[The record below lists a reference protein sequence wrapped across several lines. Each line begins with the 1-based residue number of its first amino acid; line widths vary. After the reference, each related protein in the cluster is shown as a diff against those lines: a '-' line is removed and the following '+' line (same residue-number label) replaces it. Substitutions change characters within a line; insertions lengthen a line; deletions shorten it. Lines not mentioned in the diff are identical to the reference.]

1 MAESSVL
8 VSSKLSVSY
17 GGVKAVSDVDLHV
30 DRGEIVGLIGPNGA
44 GKTSFI
50 DAVSG
55 FAPMTGSITLNGHEL
70 RGERAHRR
78 SRLGLSRTWQS
89 VSLFEDLTVSENVK
103 VGAGHTPLADR
114 LRGRRQRVEIDPVL
128 DRLGIAGLAGRLPG
142 ELSHGQRVLV
152 GVARAIV
159 ASPALVLMDEPG
171 AGLDDAEG
179 AELGRQ
185 LRGLAADG
193 ISVLLVDHDMNLVL
207 DVCDR
212 IYVLDFGRQ
221 IAQGTPA
228 EIAADPAVIKAYLGT
243 TTDEEKAEA

>member
-1 MAESSVL
+1 MPESSVL
-8 VSSKLSVSY
+8 VSSKLSVAY

-55 FAPMTGSITLNGHEL
+55 FAPMTGSVTLNGHEL
-70 RGERAHRR
+70 SGQRAHRR

-89 VSLFEDLTVSENVK
+89 VSLFEDLTVIENVR
-103 VGAGHTPLADR
+103 VAAAHTPLSER
-114 LRGRRQRVEIDPVL
+114 LRGRGHRAEVEPVL
-128 DRLGIAGLAGRLPG
+128 ERLGIAELGDRLPG

-152 GVARAIV
+152 GVARAVI
-159 ASPALVLMDEPG
+159 AAPALVLMDEPG

-207 DVCDR
+207 EVCDR

-228 EIAADPAVIKAYLGT
+228 EIAADPAVIKAYLGST
-243 TTDEEKAEA
+243 SDDEKAEA